1 MKKFIS
7 KLPYWLKGMLIPP
20 MIMLI
25 LLCISFLS
33 FFIGFGLNIKPFAY
47 LGFISTFIL
56 ALPSIYI
63 GGAIVETINYL
74 FGMNIKISE
83 GGGSPT
89 IIASLAALLLFILIF
104 AIIFHIYGKIK
115 IKKTKPV

>member
-7 KLPYWLKGMLIPP
+7 KLPYWLKGMFIPP
-20 MIMLI
+20 MIVLI

-33 FFIGFGLNIKPFAY
+33 FYIGFGLNIKPFAY
-47 LGFISTFIL
+47 LGFISAFIL

-83 GGGSPT
+83 GGGS
-89 IIASLAALLLFILIF
+89 
-104 AIIFHIYGKIK
+104 
-115 IKKTKPV
+115 